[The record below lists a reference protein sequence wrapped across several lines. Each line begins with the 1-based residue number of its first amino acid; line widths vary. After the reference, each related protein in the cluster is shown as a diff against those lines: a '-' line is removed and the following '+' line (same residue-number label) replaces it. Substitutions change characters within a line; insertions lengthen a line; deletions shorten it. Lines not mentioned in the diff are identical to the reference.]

1 VVYVDENL
9 MLEFVI
15 DLKDDSFVVD
25 VDFDLMLL
33 NLVQDFPVK

>member
-33 NLVQDFPVK
+33 NLIQDFPVK